1 MTESTSHHRGVALAF
16 AAVYL
21 IWGSTYLGI
30 AFALES
36 FPPFILGG
44 VRFVLAGS
52 ALYAWARWRGAPRP
66 EPVHWR
72 SAALLGVLFF
82 LCGNGSVVWA
92 EQTVPSGL
100 TAVLVAVVPIW
111 AGLLEWLRPNGGR
124 PSGGTLAGMAL
135 GLGGVALMMLPGQAL
150 GSHPIG
156 LRGPLV
162 LMVAS
167 MLWAFG
173 TLYSR
178 TAPLPAS
185 TPLASAMEMFCGGI
199 ALLLLSAVTG
209 EWRSFEPQ
217 AITPKAGLAFFYLV
231 TFGSLIGFTA
241 FAWLA
246 RVTTPVKV
254 STYAFVNPM
263 VAVFLGWLLA
273 GERLSAR
280 TLMASLAIVA
290 AVVVIVLSRAARGA
304 FRPRQQTPDEIP
316 AITDELPAV

>member
-1 MTESTSHHRGVALAF
+1 VALAF

-30 AFALES
+30 AFALEA

-44 VRFVLAGS
+44 LRFVLAGS
-52 ALYAWARWRGAPRP
+52 ALYVWARWQGAPRP
-66 EPVHWR
+66 QLIHWR
-72 SAALLGVLFF
+72 SAVALGVLFF
-82 LCGNGSVVWA
+82 VCGNGSVSWA

-111 AGLLEWLRPNGGR
+111 AVLLEWLKPGGER
-124 PSGGTLAGMAL
+124 PSGGTMTGMVL
-135 GLGGVALMMLPGQAL
+135 GFGGVALMMLPGQAL
-150 GSHPIG
+150 TSHPIG
-156 LRGPLV
+156 LAGPLV
-162 LMVAS
+162 LVVAS
-167 MLWAFG
+167 LLWACG

-178 TAPLPAS
+178 SAPLPAS
-185 TPLASAMEMFCGGI
+185 TPLVAAMEMLCGGI
-199 ALLLLSAVTG
+199 ALLLLAVVTG
-209 EWRSFEPQ
+209 EWRDFAPQ
-217 AITPKAGLAFFYLV
+217 AITPKAGLAFLYLF

-241 FAWLA
+241 FAYLA
-246 RVTTPVKV
+246 KVTTPVKV

-290 AVVVIVLSRAARGA
+290 AVVVIVVSRGARGRLPA
-304 FRPRQQTPDEIP
+304 RQQKPDEIP
-316 AITDELPAV
+316 AITDEIPAV